1 MNVTITIVLPSKGGF
16 EVILGGLEE
25 SAPNL
30 RVLAGI
36 LHQAANGLLEVAVRK
51 ELTDL
56 QETANHREGK
66 QSDDSTPGRML
77 ESAEVSEAELPAQ
90 ALKKGASEP

>member
-25 SAPNL
+25 NAPNL
-30 RVLAGI
+30 RALAGI

-56 QETANHREGK
+56 QETANHREGQ
-66 QSDDSTPGRML
+66 QSGDSTPADIL
-77 ESAEVSEAELPAQ
+77 SPLNEEVPTRNW
-90 ALKKGASEP
+90 KG